1 MNRRTIFRWAIG
13 GGLAAVLLLGMVL
26 ASGLISPIGR
36 LQDLVGYGGA
46 HSDAPE
52 QGRHLFHTGA
62 DIGGEKEGM
71 TYARF
76 DASRDTNAARS
87 FFGFGCLETCA
98 RHEAGYRWAVR
109 HDVRQV
115 ADCIGFS
122 WSEIEGCA
130 AYALTRSEPGQGSP
144 PRN

>member
-1 MNRRTIFRWAIG
+1 MLWAIG
-13 GGLAAVLLLGMVL
+13 GVLAAVLLAALVPS
-26 ASGLISPIGR
+26 SGPVSPIGR
-36 LQDLVGYGGA
+36 LQDLAGYGGT

-52 QGRHLFHTGA
+52 QGRDLFHSGA
-62 DIGGEKEGM
+62 DIGGTKEGM
-71 TYARF
+71 SYARF
-76 DASRDTNAARS
+76 DVRRDSSATLS
-87 FFGFGCLETCA
+87 FFGFGCSGTCA

-130 AYALTRSEPGQGSP
+130 AYALSRTGSASDGRA
-144 PRN
+144 RN

>member
-87 FFGFGCLETCA
+87 FFGFAAWRPA
-98 RHEAGYRWAVR
+98 RGMKLATDGQSDMMSGRLLTASASAGAR
-109 HDVRQV
+109 
-115 ADCIGFS
+115 S
-122 WSEIEGCA
+122 KA
-130 AYALTRSEPGQGSP
+130 AQPMR
-144 PRN
+144 